1 MPILD
6 FIITVFCLIDD
17 EYKKI
22 SHPIRQRGFKPALSD
37 SEVIAMEII
46 GEFLGIDTDKG
57 IWSYF
62 KTHYIYLFPNL
73 KDRTVFVR
81 QAANLFNIKQLIRIS
96 LAKQLDG
103 DKVHI
108 ADDFPIPV
116 CTYSKAKRCKRL
128 KEYTG
133 FGYCAAKDLHY
144 FGLCG
149 HLVINSQGLIKTIDV
164 VAANIDERDVLPE
177 MVAELQG
184 LLLADKGYIK
194 KELTLELQ
202 KQGLSLITPWRKNM
216 IQSKWIPNWLQDML
230 GNTRRIIETV
240 IGQLTERFNIG
251 KVRAKDLWH
260 FSSRLIRKILS
271 HTTAMFICKLLKL
284 PSLQFEKLII

>member
-22 SHPIRQRGFKPALSD
+22 PNPIRQRGFKPALSD
-37 SEVIAMEII
+37 SEVITMEIV

-57 IWSYF
+57 IWKYF
-62 KTHYIYLFPNL
+62 KTHYLYLFPHL

-81 QAANLFNIKQLIRIS
+81 QSANLLNVKQLIRNNFV
-96 LAKQLDG
+96 KQLDQ
-103 DKVHI
+103 DTWHI
-108 ADDFPIPV
+108 ADDFPIPI
-116 CTYSKAKRCKRL
+116 CTYSKAGRCKRL
-128 KEYTG
+128 KEHAS

-149 HLVINSQGLIKTIDV
+149 HLVINSQGLITTID
-164 VAANIDERDVLPE
+164 AASATIDERDVLPE
-177 MVAELQG
+177 LVEDLRG
-184 LLLADKGYIK
+184 ILLADKGYIK
-194 KELTLELQ
+194 KELTLELK

-216 IQSKWIPNWLQDML
+216 IQSKWVPKWLKGML
-230 GNTRRIIETV
+230 GDARRIIETV
-240 IGQLTERFNIG
+240 IGQLTERFNIE

-260 FSSRLIRKILS
+260 FSSRLIRKALS